1 MIKYLYFTLC
11 LSILGIVAYLI
22 VVLVKQSEVLVN
34 CGYYQ
39 QISDLYSR
47 QNLAICGILFI
58 VTIFNA
64 IAYFQIVRVVQNYFK
79 ETLQAE
85 RRQLTIVFSVF
96 FSVVTIVMI
105 VSFTFGIWD
114 KIVKQVTLR
123 RFFANLFSVFSDFPC
138 ILVVL
143 CFHHINYRPS
153 KLIDE
158 ITPQLLS
165 PDPKGATELTF
176 SNIEPA
182 T

>member
-1 MIKYLYFTLC
+1 MIKYLYFTFC

-22 VVLVKQSEVLVN
+22 VVLVKQNEVLVKTKGDF
-34 CGYYQ
+34 CAYYV

-114 KIVKQVTLR
+114 KIVK
-123 RFFANLFSVFSDFPC
+123 
-138 ILVVL
+138 
-143 CFHHINYRPS
+143 
-153 KLIDE
+153 
-158 ITPQLLS
+158 
-165 PDPKGATELTF
+165 
-176 SNIEPA
+176 
-182 T
+182 